1 MGTFLSHFWE
11 APNDEKD
18 ELSESD
24 TDSQDWHEEMQ
35 KEYGNPSWSRM
46 MGRGRLSKKKVQV
59 KTISSDNDNDEETVE
74 NQSIDEV
81 GISAEIGNEDIEN
94 KESADL
100 DNSETREE
108 LDNARNNLEE
118 MIDRSNNEK
127 TYVETDDEVTLREIV
142 ANLQCPDLIYD
153 EVGFYR
159 RFYRNTVK
167 SVLNDHS
174 KIDKTK
180 VLKTNDSLMKV
191 ERTFD
196 LH

>member
-46 MGRGRLSKKKVQV
+46 MGRGRASKKKVQV
-59 KTISSDNDNDEETVE
+59 KTISSDNDDETIE
-74 NQSIDEV
+74 NQSIEEV
-81 GISAEIGNEDIEN
+81 GTSDEILKEDSEN

-153 EVGFYR
+153 EVGFYTSS
-159 RFYRNTVK
+159 YRN
-167 SVLNDHS
+167 
-174 KIDKTK
+174 I
-180 VLKTNDSLMKV
+180 
-191 ERTFD
+191 
-196 LH
+196 